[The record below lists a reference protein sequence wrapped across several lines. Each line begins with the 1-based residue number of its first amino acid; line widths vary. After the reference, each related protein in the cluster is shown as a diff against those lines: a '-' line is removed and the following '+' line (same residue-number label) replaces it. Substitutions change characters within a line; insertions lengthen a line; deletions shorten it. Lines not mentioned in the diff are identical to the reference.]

1 MCSSSETLTDLKFL
15 CNLAPREN
23 PWERLV
29 SALKQ
34 RPPKFFQTGWGGE
47 GLGVYK
53 VHYGLRRETLTN
65 ELLPM

>member
-29 SALKQ
+29 SALKK
-34 RPPKFFQTGWGGE
+34 RTPKVFFNGG
-47 GLGVYK
+47 GGRGGVYK
-53 VHYGLRRETLTN
+53 VHYGLRRETMTN
-65 ELLPM
+65 KLLPM

>member
-29 SALKQ
+29 SALKKTT
-34 RPPKFFQTGWGGE
+34 PKVFLNGERGWGVQGALWTT
-47 GLGVYK
+47 LGD
-53 VHYGLRRETLTN
+53 HD
-65 ELLPM
+65 